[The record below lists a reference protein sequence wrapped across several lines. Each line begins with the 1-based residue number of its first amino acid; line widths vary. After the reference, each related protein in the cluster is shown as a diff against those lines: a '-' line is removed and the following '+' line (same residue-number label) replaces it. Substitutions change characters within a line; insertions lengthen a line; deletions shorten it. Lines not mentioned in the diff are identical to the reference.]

1 METRLMVD
9 EFLNTQ
15 YIAQKNKVTNLS
27 SLWKRDMKIVWS
39 LHYSNPESAV
49 KASEQCPP
57 LRSQVQILGSL

>member
-39 LHYSNPESAV
+39 LHYNRT
-49 KASEQCPP
+49 
-57 LRSQVQILGSL
+57 RSLQ

>member
-15 YIAQKNKVTNLS
+15 YIAQNNKVTNLS

-39 LHYSNPESAV
+39 LNYSNPESAV
-49 KASEQCPP
+49 KAAEQFPP